1 MWLPRRHPG
10 SAWDS
15 RQFWREQ
22 AAETTSPSLG
32 EGRSGGVWLEK
43 KMAKAI
49 GCRLVQGPGLK
60 MPSKGVVVQL
70 VVEQWYFGNWWW

>member
-1 MWLPRRHPG
+1 
-10 SAWDS
+10 
-15 RQFWREQ
+15 
-22 AAETTSPSLG
+22 
-32 EGRSGGVWLEK
+32 
-43 KMAKAI
+43 MAKAI